1 MNTILLIILIALA
14 IMLIGHSYAS
24 SWRCPLCGSRMYRYY
39 DEVNDRKVWFY
50 HFCFSTILV
59 YYIAYRDYILYYRE
73 NN

>member
-39 DEVNDRKVWFY
+39 DEVNDREVWV
-50 HFCFSTILV
+50 CPKCKRK
-59 YYIAYRDYILYYRE
+59 YYV
-73 NN
+73 NG